1 MNVNLA
7 DIPKERT
14 SIAVAST
21 FTADPIGPSLEFW
34 VEQLGMSAQVRFA
47 PYDQLFQQLL
57 DPSSLL
63 ARNESGINV
72 ILDSTGGLASRSRA
86 ERAGFCASPCS
97 TIQAFGLIIFGLPH
111 SLILPGPDASLL
123 GQHALLLGELKNF
136 PGVHAITTEE
146 LQSLYPV
153 ANYYDAQSD
162 RLARIPYAPMFFSA
176 LGTMIG
182 RKVCALN
189 RPRYKVI
196 VLDCDETLWQGT
208 CGEDGPTGVHVG
220 PDDRG
225 VPGVHERSA

>member
-1 MNVNLA
+1 MNMNLA

-14 SIAVAST
+14 LIAVAST

-63 ARNESGINV
+63 ARNENGINV
-72 ILDSTGGLASRSRA
+72 ILIRLEDWRPEVERNARDFLQALAQLSRRS
-86 ERAGFCASPCS
+86 ASSFLVCLTPS
-97 TIQAFGLIIFGLPH
+97 SDT
-111 SLILPGPDASLL
+111 GPDASLL
-123 GQHALLLGELKNF
+123 GQQPAPGGIEEF
-136 PGVHAITTEE
+136 PRRHAITPEE

-162 RLARIPYAPMFFSA
+162 RLARIPYVPMFFSA

-196 VLDCDETLWQGT
+196 ALDCDETLWQGT

-225 VPGVHERSA
+225 VPEVHDRSA

>member
-1 MNVNLA
+1 MNMNLA

-14 SIAVAST
+14 LIAVAST

-34 VEQLGMSAQVRFA
+34 VEQLGMSAPVKFA

-63 ARNESGINV
+63 ARNENGINV
-72 ILDSTGGLASRSRA
+72 ILVRLEDWRPEVERNARDFLQALAQLSRRS
-86 ERAGFCASPCS
+86 ASAFLVCLTPS
-97 TIQAFGLIIFGLPH
+97 SFPGELQALI
-111 SLILPGPDASLL
+111 
-123 GQHALLLGELKNF
+123 LGELKNF
-136 PGVHAITTEE
+136 PGVHAITPEE

-162 RLARIPYAPMFFSA
+162 RLARIPYVPMFFSA

-182 RKVCALN
+182 RKVCTLN

-196 VLDCDETLWQGT
+196 ALDCDETLWQGT
-208 CGEDGPTGVHVG
+208 CGEGSTDGRVRRSGA
-220 PDDRG
+220 RG
-225 VPGVHERSA
+225 VPEIHDRSA